1 MSDPQTTDTRST
13 EYGRDNMPIFVPPA
27 DIFDTDQQIVMLL
40 DVPGADPASV
50 DVALERRVLTVSAHS
65 QPFRPQN
72 YTLLHGEYE
81 EGNYERAFTLSD
93 EVDGERIEATL
104 KDGVLRLTLPK
115 TTPSPAKKIA
125 VKSA

>member
-1 MSDPQTTDTRST
+1 MSDPQTTETRNT
-13 EYGRDNMPIFVPPA
+13 ESRRDIPTFVPPT

-40 DVPGADPASV
+40 DVPGADPASI

-65 QPFRPQN
+65 QPFQPQH
-72 YTLLHGEYE
+72 YALLHGEYDD
-81 EGNYERAFTLSD
+81 GNYERAFTLSD

-115 TTPSPAKKIA
+115 MTPSPAKKIA
-125 VKSA
+125 VSPA